1 MEILLPVII
10 VGIIGLIAGV
20 GLSLA
25 SKFMAVPVDEKQE
38 KIRVLTA
45 VPAAFRDATAT
56 PRR

>member
-10 VGIIGLIAGV
+10 VGIIGFIAGV

-38 KIRVLTA
+38 KIRA
-45 VPAAFRDATAT
+45 VVFIRLKNRTF
-56 PRR
+56 